1 MALPVFDDE
10 GGRVQSIPV
19 LIAGGGP
26 AGLASAAELAFHGI
40 ASVVVEPRP
49 SVAMDR
55 PRAKTTSVRTMEHF
69 RRWGI
74 AERIREAAALSPEW
88 SDRVVFCTSV
98 LGEIITSFSD
108 VFGLGADTLRV
119 SPELGQQIPQPVVE
133 NVLREH
139 LAASPLVTILYGS
152 RVSAITETADG
163 VSATVTDGDG
173 NESRLDADYLLGCDG
188 ATSAVRKAIGTRYV
202 GSSDP
207 RPNFN
212 VLFHTTELDP
222 PMGNAVHYWVVG
234 GDTPGLVGRLDL
246 NGLWWV
252 IAPAIEEADG
262 KQRISE
268 IIKNLVGQP
277 IAHQVVSTDSW
288 TARLLVAEHFQTK
301 RVFLVGES
309 AHLNPPWGGHGF
321 NTSVGD
327 AVNIGWKLAAV
338 LGGWAPA
345 TLLDSY
351 ESERKPIAEQTIAI
365 ARENMRALPIDLAS
379 QSGVSNTAAAI
390 QESKNSEFHSL
401 GLVLGYSYSD
411 TSVHDPVHYTPNSDP
426 GSRLPHAL
434 FGDGTPLF
442 DVLGPEFTLLAPVGA
457 DVETLRGQA
466 ATLGVPL
473 AIMEPPTDYPWGTDA
488 LLVRPDQHIAQRAPT
503 VNDID
508 LRLALGYATLSP
520 APIAT

>member
-1 MALPVFDDE
+1 VFDDE
-10 GGRVQSIPV
+10 GGRVRSIPV

-40 ASVVVEPRP
+40 ASVIVEPRA
-49 SVAMDR
+49 SVEMDR

-74 AERIREAAALSPEW
+74 ADRIREAAALSPEW

-98 LGEIITSFSD
+98 LGQVITSFSD
-108 VFGLGADTLRV
+108 VFGLGVETLRV
-119 SPELGQQIPQPVVE
+119 SPELGQQIAQPVVE
-133 NVLREH
+133 TVLREH
-139 LAASPLVTILYGS
+139 LARSPLVTILYGS
-152 RVSAITETADG
+152 SVSAITESADV
-163 VSATVTDGDG
+163 VSATVSDEQG

-188 ATSAVRKAIGTRYV
+188 ATSVVRKAIGSRYV

-212 VLFHTTELDP
+212 VLFRSTEIDP

-246 NGLWWV
+246 NGLWWL
-252 IAPAIEEADG
+252 IAPAVEESDG
-262 KQRISE
+262 AQRIDH
-268 IIKNLVGQP
+268 IITSLIGHP
-277 IAHQVVSTDSW
+277 IAHEVVSTDSW
-288 TARLLVAEHFQTK
+288 TARLLVADHFQTN

-338 LGGWAPA
+338 LQGWASP

-351 ESERKPIAEQTIAI
+351 ELERKPVAEQTIEI
-365 ARENMRALPIDLAS
+365 ASENMRALPIDLAS

-411 TSVHDPVHYTPNSDP
+411 SALHDPVHYEPKSDP
-426 GSRLPHAL
+426 GSRLPHAR
-434 FGDGTPLF
+434 FSDGTSLF
-442 DVLGPEFTLLAPVGA
+442 DAIGPEFTLLAPIGA
-457 DVETLRGQA
+457 DVESIRGQA
-466 ATLGVPL
+466 AALGVPL
-473 AIMEPPTDYPWGTDA
+473 KIVEPPTDYPWGAET
-488 LLVRPDQHIAQRAPT
+488 LLVRPDQHIAQRGAAAA
-503 VNDID
+503 DID
-508 LRLALGYATLSP
+508 LRLALGQPTLSQEP
-520 APIAT
+520 NAT

>member
-1 MALPVFDDE
+1 MRSA
-10 GGRVQSIPV
+10 PV

-26 AGLASAAELAFHGI
+26 AGLAAAAELAFHGI
-40 ASVVVEPRP
+40 ASVVVEPRA

-74 AERIREAAALSPEW
+74 AERIREAAALAPEW

-98 LGEIITSFSD
+98 LGDVITSFSD
-108 VFGLGADTLRV
+108 VFGLGTETLLV
-119 SPELGQQIPQPVVE
+119 SPERGQQIPQPVVE
-133 NVLREH
+133 KVLREH
-139 LAASPLVTILYGS
+139 LARSPLVTILYGS
-152 RVSAITETADG
+152 SVSAIIETAEG
-163 VSATVTDGDG
+163 VTAIVTDGEG

-188 ATSAVRKAIGTRYV
+188 ATSAVRKAIGFRYV
-202 GSSDP
+202 GSSDT

-246 NGLWWV
+246 DGLWWL
-252 IAPAIEEADG
+252 IAPAIEESDG
-262 KQRISE
+262 TQRIAE
-268 IIKNLVGQP
+268 IITSLVGHP
-277 IAHQVVSTDSW
+277 IAHEVVSTDSW

-301 RVFLVGES
+301 RIFLVGES

-338 LGGWAPA
+338 LQGWAPP
-345 TLLDSY
+345 TLLNSY

-365 ARENMRALPIDLAS
+365 AQENMRALPIDVAS
-379 QSGVSNTAAAI
+379 RSGVSNTAAAI

-401 GLVLGYSYSD
+401 GLVLGYTYSD
-411 TSVHDPVHYTPNSDP
+411 TAPRDPVHYEPNSDA
-426 GSRLPHAL
+426 GSRLPHAR
-434 FGDGTPLF
+434 FSDGTPLF
-442 DVLGPEFTLLAPVGA
+442 DAVGPEFTVLSPVGT
-457 DVETLRGQA
+457 DVEPIREQA
-466 ATLGVPL
+466 AVLGMPL
-473 AIMEPPTDYPWGTDA
+473 TFVEPPADYPWA
-488 LLVRPDQHIAQRAPT
+488 AEVLLVRPDQHIAQHAAS
-503 VNDID
+503 VKDID
-508 LRLALGYATLSP
+508 LRLALGYPILSP
-520 APIAT
+520 ETIAT

>member
-1 MALPVFDDE
+1 MTLFMFDGE
-10 GGRVQSIPV
+10 GGSVQSTPV

-40 ASVVVEPRP
+40 ASVVVEPRA

-74 AERIREAAALSPEW
+74 AERIREAAALTPDW

-98 LGEIITSFSD
+98 LGDVITSFSD
-108 VFGLGADTLRV
+108 VFGLGAETLRV
-119 SPELGQQIPQPVVE
+119 SPELGQQIPQPLVE
-133 NVLREH
+133 KVLREH
-139 LAASPLVTILYGS
+139 LARSPLVTILYGS
-152 RVSAITETADG
+152 SVSAITETADG
-163 VSATVTDGDG
+163 VTATITDGEG
-173 NESRLDADYLLGCDG
+173 NESRLEADYLLGCDG
-188 ATSAVRKAIGTRYV
+188 ATSAVRKAIGFRYV

-212 VLFHTTELDP
+212 VLFRTTELDP

-246 NGLWWV
+246 NGLWWL
-252 IAPAIEEADG
+252 IAPAVEESDG
-262 KQRISE
+262 TQRIAG
-268 IIKNLVGQP
+268 IITNLVGHP
-277 IAHQVVSTDSW
+277 IAHDVVSTDSW

-338 LGGWAPA
+338 LQGWAPPA
-345 TLLDSY
+345 LLDSY

-401 GLVLGYSYSD
+401 GLVLGYSYSG
-411 TSVHDPVHYTPNSDP
+411 TALHDPAHYEPTSDP

-434 FGDGTPLF
+434 FSDGTPLF
-442 DVLGPEFTLLAPVGA
+442 DLMGPELTLLAPVGA
-457 DVETLRGQA
+457 DLETIRGQA
-466 ATLGVPL
+466 VTLGVPL
-473 AIMEPPTDYPWGTDA
+473 TIVEPPEDYPWGADA
-488 LLVRPDQHIAQRAPT
+488 LLVRPDQHIAQRAAS
-503 VNDID
+503 VKDID
-508 LRLALGYATLSP
+508 LRLALGHTKLSP
-520 APIAT
+520 EPTAT

>member
-1 MALPVFDDE
+1 V
-10 GGRVQSIPV
+10 RSIPV

-26 AGLASAAELAFHGI
+26 AGLASAAELAFHGV
-40 ASVVVEPRP
+40 ASVIVEPRS

-74 AERIREAAALSPEW
+74 ADRIREAAALSPEW

-98 LGEIITSFSD
+98 FGEVITSFSD
-108 VFGLGADTLRV
+108 VFGLGAETLRV
-119 SPELGQQIPQPVVE
+119 SPERGQQIAQPVVE
-133 NVLREH
+133 KVLREH
-139 LAASPLVTILYGS
+139 LAQSPLVTILYGS
-152 RVSAITETADG
+152 SVSAITESADG
-163 VSATVTDGDG
+163 VSATVSDEQG
-173 NESRLDADYLLGCDG
+173 NQSRLDADYLLGCDG
-188 ATSAVRKAIGTRYV
+188 ATSVVRKAIGSRYV

-212 VLFHTTELDP
+212 VLFRTTEIDP

-246 NGLWWV
+246 NDLWWL
-252 IAPAIEEADG
+252 IAPSVEESDG
-262 KQRISE
+262 TQRIAE
-268 IIKNLVGQP
+268 IITSLVGHP
-277 IAHQVVSTDSW
+277 IAHEVVSTDSW
-288 TARLLVAEHFQTK
+288 TARLLVADRFQTN

-338 LGGWAPA
+338 LQGWASP

-351 ESERKPIAEQTIAI
+351 ELERKPIAEQTIAI
-365 ARENMRALPIDLAS
+365 ASENMRALPVDLAS

-390 QESKNSEFHSL
+390 QASKNSEFHSL

-411 TSVHDPVHYTPNSDP
+411 SPLNDPVHYQPKSDP
-426 GSRLPHAL
+426 GSRLPHAR
-434 FGDGTPLF
+434 FSDGTSLF
-442 DVLGPEFTLLAPVGA
+442 DAIGPGFTLLAPIGA
-457 DVETLRGQA
+457 DVESIRGRA
-466 ATLGVPL
+466 AALGVPL
-473 AIMEPPTDYPWGTDA
+473 QIVEPPADYPWAPEA
-488 LLVRPDQHIAQRAPT
+488 LLVRPDQHIAQHGAT
-503 VNDID
+503 VADID
-508 LRLALGYATLSP
+508 LRLALGHPTLSQE
-520 APIAT
+520 PIAT